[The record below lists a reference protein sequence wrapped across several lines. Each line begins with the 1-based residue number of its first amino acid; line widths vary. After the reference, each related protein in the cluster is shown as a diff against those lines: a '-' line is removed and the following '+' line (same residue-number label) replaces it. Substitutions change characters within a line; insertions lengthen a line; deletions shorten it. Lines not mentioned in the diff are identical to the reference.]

1 MHFSSRSRGDMHMRL
16 ITTILLITFLCSC
29 SGSVG
34 FQLGVPTEEKI
45 DARIQA
51 VVAPAINEQAK
62 KHNALVAELEKK
74 ELKDE

>member
-1 MHFSSRSRGDMHMRL
+1 MRIIL
-16 ITTILLITFLCSC
+16 TILLASTISSC

-51 VVAPAINEQAK
+51 LVGPAIKQQSEAINNQAK
-62 KHNALVAELEKK
+62 AIEALYGEKPEEVK
-74 ELKDE
+74 E